1 MADNKVAKFI
11 HGDRIVHVIDIPD
24 DEVEAY
30 IEELRQQVEKLNA
43 ERDARPG
50 FIK

>member
-1 MADNKVAKFI
+1 MAKNEVTTFVT
-11 HGDRIVHVIDIPD
+11 GDRRIHYIEVPD
-24 DEVEAY
+24 DEIDEYV
-30 IEELRQQVEKLNA
+30 EELRQQVEKLNA

>member
-1 MADNKVAKFI
+1 MADTKVTTFI
-11 HGDRIVHVIDIPD
+11 SGDRRTHYIDVPD

-30 IEELRQQVEKLNA
+30 IEELREQVEKLKA
-43 ERDARPG
+43 ERDAKPG